1 MAENDNPAAGTEAQ
15 SEQGEH
21 RPSFTLQKVYV
32 KDVSFESPMSPNIF
46 TRQVAPE
53 IDIQL
58 NVEHGQIAEDVYEVV
73 LSVTATARHDSKT
86 VFLCEVQQGGV
97 FVIQGVGP
105 AEREMVLEIACPNIL
120 LPFVRETVAG
130 MVAKGGFP
138 QLLINPVNFEA
149 VYHQK
154 RQGGE
159 AGATATAESV
169 PPQA

>member
-1 MAENDNPAAGTEAQ
+1 MAENDTPATGSTAQ
-15 SEQGEH
+15 AEQ
-21 RPSFTLQKVYV
+21 RPAFTLQKVYV
-32 KDVSFESPMSPNIF
+32 KDASFESPMSPNIF

-53 IDIQL
+53 IEIQL
-58 NVEHGQIAEDVYEVV
+58 NVMHEPIAEDVYEVV
-73 LSVTATARHDSKT
+73 LTITATARHEKDT

-97 FVIQGVGP
+97 FVIQGVGA
-105 AEREMVLEIACPNIL
+105 AERELVLEVACPNIL
-120 LPFVRETVAG
+120 LPFVREAVAG

-154 RQGGE
+154 RQGGQTTT
-159 AGATATAESV
+159 AATAEQA

>member
-1 MAENDNPAAGTEAQ
+1 M
-15 SEQGEH
+15 
-21 RPSFTLQKVYV
+21 

-58 NVEHGQIAEDVYEVV
+58 NVANESIAEDVYEVV
-73 LSVTATARHDSKT
+73 LTVTATAKHEQKT

-97 FVIQGVGP
+97 FVIQGVS
-105 AEREMVLEIACPNIL
+105 ADERELVMEIACPNIL

-130 MVAKGGFP
+130 LVAKGGFP

-154 RQGGE
+154 QQGGSGV
-159 AGATATAESV
+159 GATAEPA